1 MATAVIDA
9 EIRLKTANMLDEL
22 RKLPGV
28 TEQQARKMT
37 ASFSREYAKQTR
49 EAEKAAKASAKAFEQ
64 GTNAIKSSAEKL
76 SSIIGG
82 PFGDMADLALD
93 LGEKL
98 GGTAGAIGA
107 AGAAAGVAV
116 AAVAALGV
124 GVKALA
130 DGALEATKRL
140 EETGH
145 AAEIPPEALESVRD
159 YEASTKDLRTQI
171 DLLTVSIGAPLAGA
185 LTTAVDV
192 SAALIEQ
199 WRELSA
205 QAKQVQDFSIG
216 MVRGLVAFGSLGT
229 SEIALAYTDAIRE
242 SADAARD
249 AAEAYAADVD
259 MLAQLGM
266 TTGDAEADAAA
277 LANRTREAAQAER
290 DRTAATE
297 DATRAAEEQMR
308 ILDEQI
314 KGTDALIL
322 EIQNQQYA
330 TQTLDQ
336 LQTDLTSTSED
347 AIEAFNKMNAALQ
360 EMADNLQPS
369 KWEIATMAVAAY
381 AKELNAIAN
390 GPQVNAMMDAFG
402 NLAELQRMNHEED
415 VGRLKARMEGRRKE
429 IEAFVESE
437 FDRVDA
443 LRESGAL
450 TASEAALRKREIQEE
465 AQAKRQALRQRT
477 ADEREAAL
485 KTFRASQ
492 TSARA
497 LAIISAAQAALAMI
511 PAFLW
516 MGPFAPIG
524 AAAAAGTA
532 LAVQLKTI
540 NAQKPPEFAMGRLPM
555 SSDHTTLAALQPAE
569 AVLSQRGVAAA
580 GGREGVAALN
590 DGRSTPNSRIVLQFD
605 RRTIAEVMVESG
617 AMATID
623 PRRGK
628 YDPWRG

>member
-9 EIRLKTANMLDEL
+9 EIRLKTANMLEEL

-64 GTNAIKSSAEKL
+64 GANAIKGSAEKL

-140 EETGH
+140 EEAGH

-159 YEASTKDLRTQI
+159 YETSTKDLRTQI

-192 SAALIEQ
+192 SAALIAQ

-290 DRTAATE
+290 DRTAAAEAAEKAAREKAQAIEEEAEALRDLQERMAEHNRTQAAAITASDNMTE
-297 DATRAAEEQMR
+297 AIRRNQEAWDATSDAVENPPDIAGFWE
-308 ILDEQI
+308 
-314 KGTDALIL
+314 KATDKV
-322 EIQNQQYA
+322 EDYA
-330 TQTLDQ
+330 GKL
-336 LQTDLTSTSED
+336 
-347 AIEAFNKMNAALQ
+347 N
-360 EMADNLQPS
+360 
-369 KWEIATMAVAAY
+369 
-381 AKELNAIAN
+381 ELAN
-390 GPQVNAMMDAFG
+390 GPEVNAIMGSFE
-402 NLAELQRMNHEED
+402 NLAELQSMTHEED
-415 VGRLKARMEGRRKE
+415 VARLKARMDGRRKE
-429 IEAFVESE
+429 IESFVESE

-485 KTFRASQ
+485 KTFRAGQ

-516 MGPFAPIG
+516 KGPFAPIG